1 MEIRDF
7 IIKSID
13 RIAQEIKGITMRYAH
28 DPLTDFHI
36 IEVEPE
42 SIRRGNDDYMGMENK
57 LWSDFFNNF
66 PNSDLLISDVDDI
79 NDMSNIVYEKTSDL
93 FKPYKDDNNK
103 EYVFNIINIITNKD
117 NCSSRI
123 EEDSYLLAA

>member
-7 IIKSID
+7 IIRSID

-42 SIRRGNDDYMGMENK
+42 SIRRGNDNYMEMENK
-57 LWSDFFNNF
+57 LWSDFFANF
-66 PNSDLLISDVDDI
+66 PNGDLLISDVDDT
-79 NDMSNIVYEKTSDL
+79 NDMSNIIYRRTSDL
-93 FKPYKDDNNK
+93 FKSYSETSDK
-103 EYVFNIINIITNKD
+103 EYNYHINIITNH
-117 NCSSRI
+117 NNSLTEM
-123 EEDSYLLAA
+123 EEGSYLFAA